1 MSKNTKSKPSA
12 YLTGKEDF
20 GFKSDSEIAK
30 LKTCLIT
37 VDVHLG
43 NAPCQ
48 EIIHRTPK
56 ERLKIRAE
64 WFKENFY
71 QLIKLLIFEKI
82 IEKKLAKPHASFTAT
97 LQANRLSK
105 LLKEKNVWYVS
116 LLEVEGMKKTKQRSK
131 KPLDWYAVKGGYAI
145 QVEGQTNGLQGYEDR
160 ILLVK
165 ATSFDDAEKKAW
177 KESKIY
183 AEPPHLNCYGEM
195 VRWQL
200 EKIVDV
206 YWTDIVELDPNGTEV
221 FSALKDRRM
230 KPEYEWHPAKK
241 MNHV

>member
-48 EIIHRTPK
+48 EIIHHTPK

-71 QLIKLLIFEKI
+71 QLIKLPIFEKI
-82 IEKKLAKPHASFTAT
+82 IAKKLAKPHASFTAT
-97 LQANRLSK
+97 LQANQLSK
-105 LLKEKNVWYVS
+105 LLREKNIWYVS
-116 LLEVEGMKKTKQRSK
+116 LLEIDGIRKKKQRPK
-131 KPLDWYAVKGGYAI
+131 KSLDWYAVKGIYAI
-145 QVEGQTNGLQGYEDR
+145 QVEDQTKGLQSFEER

-177 KESKIY
+177 KESKTY
-183 AEPPHLNCYGEM
+183 VESYLNPYGEM

-200 EKIVDV
+200 EKIVNV
-206 YWTDIVELDPNGTEV
+206 YWTDIEELNPNGTEV